1 MQNLTDEAG
10 MKPSLRIESLE
21 DYLTLAEQ
29 LQARKERLPAEIVP
43 NGQFVEFIN
52 ALLNRG
58 HISYMLAVED
68 AEDYGSLGINQGYST
83 ALLEKGTGL
92 MWISELVNM
101 LCIKRTPPQF
111 ADEHM
116 TKALQQLELE
126 SMLAGKMPLKVEY
139 DLASGQFSF
148 SEKAL

>member
-1 MQNLTDEAG
+1 M
-10 MKPSLRIESLE
+10 
-21 DYLTLAEQ
+21 
-29 LQARKERLPAEIVP
+29 
-43 NGQFVEFIN
+43 
-52 ALLNRG
+52 LNRG